1 MHLVSGSASARNWA
15 KADAAAVPLV
25 VCSGVE
31 MRWVANS
38 CRACWCRAWQQAAGS
53 GRLSQSSESG
63 TPEPTARQK
72 FRLASAAVRAAPAI
86 ASDSPW
92 PRLAAVPG
100 RARRRR
106 ARLHAGRSD
115 GAQGESIPPGR
126 RAPPRPSRNDSE
138 EPAIR
143 VRPNLANVI
152 PGPHIH
158 QRETK
163 PKGWSNYRRRD
174 GILMIAH
181 FQHLEPRGV
190 GSWWRFGTVGA
201 SMPVSCE

>member
-1 MHLVSGSASARNWA
+1 
-15 KADAAAVPLV
+15 
-25 VCSGVE
+25 

-63 TPEPTARQK
+63 TPEPTARPK

-115 GAQGESIPPGR
+115 SAQGESIPPGR
-126 RAPPRPSRNDSE
+126 RAPPRPSRNHSE
-138 EPAIR
+138 EPS
-143 VRPNLANVI
+143 RPTSPKPRQRD
-152 PGPHIH
+152 PGPPHTSTRNKAERLVQLSPPRRDPDDRPLPARRA
-158 QRETK
+158 QRRGLLLEVRD
-163 PKGWSNYRRRD
+163 RRRID
-174 GILMIAH
+174 
-181 FQHLEPRGV
+181 
-190 GSWWRFGTVGA
+190 A
-201 SMPVSCE
+201 SIV